1 MADDGQQFNNPLS
14 GLMNDAMDGLEGVF
28 DTTTGGMR
36 GLPLSVVANALFG
49 ANKNINVTLD
59 WPWLEPHIM
68 TRNERKIV
76 PSIYMKEYEISENG
90 LYSTINYYKMQKE
103 ENSKGANA
111 NPYKGLYAGK
121 KTGMVFTFPY
131 ISSWA
136 GGLSTEWDKAESMAD
151 RTGMPT
157 DKMGMF
163 GEAAGQAAE
172 FAESAA
178 KMTGM
183 LSTMMTKLK
192 NKNEVMILNPVI
204 PKVWKGTQGEEINL
218 VFYLFNTDSPP
229 SVWIKNWTLI
239 TYLKMAVTFNQLNA
253 MFATPPAIY
262 TVTIPS
268 IVHMSS
274 AYISKYKVEQV
285 GNCIF
290 YDTTNGAGGGA
301 GTGGV
306 GAEQLGGGVGGGAEQ
321 LNTKGMIEALRT
333 KLGGEGNTGLTK
345 GEIIKLMS
353 GDRSGLNNLSKE
365 QLVNLRYYAMKNGLN
380 GLAAASYDALM
391 TQKYQSIGIGPKNL
405 LIVPDAW
412 KISITITELIDMSR
426 QMIFHGLLKMGN
438 YANVASITG
447 AQGENPDNVIPPQL
461 PADISRNGGP
471 SAEEGAED
479 SNSNTESKDNFDGS
493 AKPPPNAET
502 LL

>member
-1 MADDGQQFNNPLS
+1 MADDDKLKNTING
-14 GLMNDAMDGLEGVF
+14 MMKDVVDGLEGSF
-28 DTTTGGMR
+28 DATTGGMR

-103 ENSKGANA
+103 ENSKVANA

-172 FAESAA
+172 LVEGAT

-306 GAEQLGGGVGGGAEQ
+306 GAEQLGGGIGGAEQ
-321 LNTKGMIEALRT
+321 LNQNIKITGDVLKRLREGDHSQLSNMSYAQLLALRNYAKKAGLDDLANATVDTIMT
-333 KLGGEGNTGLTK
+333 K
-345 GEIIKLMS
+345 
-353 GDRSGLNNLSKE
+353 
-365 QLVNLRYYAMKNGLN
+365 
-380 GLAAASYDALM
+380 
-391 TQKYQSIGIGPKNL
+391 KYQSIGNGPKNL

-412 KISITITELIDMSR
+412 KISMTITELIDMSR
-426 QMIFHGLLKMGN
+426 QMIFNGLLKMGN

-447 AQGENPDNVIPPQL
+447 AVGENPDNVIPPQL
-461 PADISRNGGP
+461 PADINRNSGP
-471 SAEEGAED
+471 AAEEGAED
-479 SNSNTESKDNFDGS
+479 LNSNTESKDSFDGS

>member
-1 MADDGQQFNNPLS
+1 MADDDKLKKTIS
-14 GLMNDAMDGLEGVF
+14 GMMKDAVDGLEGSF
-28 DTTTGGMR
+28 DATSGGMR

-90 LYSTINYYKMQKE
+90 LYSTINYYKWQKE

-172 FAESAA
+172 FIESAT

-183 LSTMMTKLK
+183 MNTMMTKLK

-204 PKVWKGTQGEEINL
+204 PKIWKGTQGEEINL

-268 IVHMSS
+268 IIHMSS

-290 YDTTNGAGGGA
+290 YDTTNGADGGA

-306 GAEQLGGGVGGGAEQ
+306 GAEQLGGGIGGAEQ
-321 LNTKGMIEALRT
+321 LNQNIKITGDVLKQLKDGDHSQLNNMSYRQLLALRNYAKKAGLDDLTNATTDTIMT
-333 KLGGEGNTGLTK
+333 K
-345 GEIIKLMS
+345 
-353 GDRSGLNNLSKE
+353 
-365 QLVNLRYYAMKNGLN
+365 
-380 GLAAASYDALM
+380 
-391 TQKYQSIGIGPKNL
+391 KYQSIGIGPKNL

-447 AQGENPDNVIPPQL
+447 AEGENPDNVIPPQL
-461 PADISRNGGP
+461 PADINRNGGP
-471 SAEEGAED
+471 AAEEGAED
-479 SNSNTESKDNFDGS
+479 LNSNTESKDNFDGS
-493 AKPPPNAET
+493 AKPPQNAET